1 MMKIY
6 IDENLSPHIAKGLDI
21 LEKPLGEGF
30 EVLSIGEIFG
40 RGAKDEDW
48 LPQIGQE
55 NGVVITQDLNI
66 QRSRQQREL
75 YKKHNIGV
83 FFLSAPS
90 RNGFSYWEM
99 VAHIVNRWQDIKKKS
114 RKSLRPFAYR
124 CTAKK
129 DFEEI

>member
-75 YKKHNIGV
+75 YKKHNVGV

>member
-124 CTAKK
+124 CTTKK

>member
-30 EVLSIGEIFG
+30 EVLSISEIFG

-48 LPQIGQE
+48 LPQIGRE

-66 QRSRQQREL
+66 QRSKQQREL
-75 YKKHNIGV
+75 YKKHNVGV
-83 FFLSAPS
+83 FFRPLPK
-90 RNGFSYWEM
+90 M
-99 VAHIVNRWQDIKKKS
+99 VSVIGRW
-114 RKSLRPFAYR
+114 
-124 CTAKK
+124 
-129 DFEEI
+129 